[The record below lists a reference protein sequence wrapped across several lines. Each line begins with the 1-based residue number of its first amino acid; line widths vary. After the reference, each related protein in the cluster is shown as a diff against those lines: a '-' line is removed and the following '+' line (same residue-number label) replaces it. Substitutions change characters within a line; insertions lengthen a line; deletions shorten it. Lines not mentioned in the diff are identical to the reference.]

1 MRITT
6 RDLPG
11 KVARSCRQTPVGAQ
25 LDLGTQSHY
34 QAPGF
39 FFFFF
44 FFLEIKKILQK
55 YGKVSDQ

>member
-1 MRITT
+1 MRIRT

-11 KVARSCRQTPVGAQ
+11 KVARSCRQTSVGAQ

-34 QAPGF
+34 KAPGF

-44 FFLEIKKILQK
+44 GIKKILQK

>member
-11 KVARSCRQTPVGAQ
+11 KVGRSCRQTPVGAQ

-34 QAPGF
+34 KAPGWIF

-44 FFLEIKKILQK
+44 FFEN
-55 YGKVSDQ
+55 

>member
-34 QAPGF
+34 KAPG
-39 FFFFF
+39 FFF